1 MNGII
6 NIARRQASSSGGATP
21 VNLDFVFEVD
31 TTKVGS
37 ASDTVVLPLLS
48 GGTYSGTIDWGDAST
63 SVLSYANRSHTYSTG
78 GVYTIT
84 IVGDTIAGFQFN
96 NGGDKA
102 KLLDVTNW
110 GNLDITTNR
119 AFYGCSNFD
128 FTATD
133 APTISTT
140 DMSYSFAGNISLT
153 DPDFSSWDMS
163 LVHSTYFMFQGDSLF
178 NTHSMENWDT
188 PSFSDMGFMFYLAVV
203 FNGRLTNW
211 STPNN
216 TSLRATWKQAYRF
229 NQPIAQ
235 LGAGNVTTLQEGLSN
250 ATDFN
255 QPLPS
260 LSNITILFKALE
272 NSDAF
277 DQNMGDYDINQVS
290 NFNSFMS
297 SATGLSTANYDATL
311 IGWDAQ
317 GSMAFSGTVNF
328 GGSKY
333 TSGGA
338 AEAARTSLISKWG
351 GIIDGGP
358 A

>member
-1 MNGII
+1 MIIANGIGVPF
-6 NIARRQASSSGGATP
+6 STGGGSAP

-31 TTKVGS
+31 TTKAGS
-37 ASDTVVLPLLS
+37 ASDTFIIPLLS
-48 GGTYSGTIDWGDAST
+48 GGTYSGTIHWGDDTT

-102 KLLDVTNW
+102 KLLDVSNW

-119 AFYGCSNFD
+119 AFYGCSNWD

-133 APTISTT
+133 TPTISTT
-140 DMSYSFAGNISLT
+140 DMSYAFAGNASLT

-163 LVHSTYFMFQGDSLF
+163 LVQSTYFMFQGASLF

-188 PSFSDMGFMFYLAVV
+188 SNFSDMGFMFYLAVV

-216 TSLRATWKQAYRF
+216 TSLRSTWKQAYDF

-235 LGAGNVTTLQEGLSN
+235 LGAGNVNTLQEGLSN

-272 NSDAF
+272 NCDAF
-277 DQNMGDYDINQVS
+277 DQDMGDYDIDQVS
-290 NFNSFMS
+290 NFNNFMS
-297 SATGLSTANYDATL
+297 SAAGLSTANYDATL
-311 IGWDAQ
+311 IGWAAQ
-317 GSMAFSGTVNF
+317 IPLSFSGTLNF

-338 AEAARTSLISKWG
+338 ADAARTSLIADVG
-351 GIIDGGP
+351 GITDGG
-358 A
+358 AA